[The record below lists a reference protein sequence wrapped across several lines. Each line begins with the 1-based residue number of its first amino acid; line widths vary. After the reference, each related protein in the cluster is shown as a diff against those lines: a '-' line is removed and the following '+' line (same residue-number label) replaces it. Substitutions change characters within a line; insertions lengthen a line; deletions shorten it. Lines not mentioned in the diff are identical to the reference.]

1 MKKKIL
7 LVDDRPDN
15 LFSMETIL
23 EKDGY
28 ELVKA
33 DSGRQA
39 LKILLTEFDFALI
52 LMDVKMPNING
63 FETAE
68 LIYEREK
75 LKHIPI
81 IFITA
86 NNLGEEYM
94 FKGYSTG
101 AVDYI
106 YKPVNPDLL
115 RAKVSV
121 YVELYTKNH
130 QLIAQEQKLIAINKN
145 LENEIRERK
154 MSEEQVIELNRKL
167 VENIDRLEAAN
178 KDLDRFA
185 FMSSHDLQEPL
196 RKIRTFTDLLYSKYK
211 DVFNDDA
218 VRYINRIQ
226 KAAERMQTLVKDILE
241 FSQLSNDNNRF
252 VDTDLNLLVEE
263 VLSDMETM
271 IHEKNAKINIKTLPS
286 LEVNPGL
293 MRPLFFNLIG
303 NALKYCKKDVDPV
316 IEIYGEPETG
326 SDDLNAVIRKKRFC
340 RIFVK
345 DNGIGFDQKYAEQIF
360 DMFVRLHGNSE
371 YQGTGIGLALCKQI
385 VEKHQG
391 FISALSSEKQG
402 STFIISLPM

>member
-39 LKILLTEFDFALI
+39 LKVLLTDFDFALI
-52 LMDVKMPNING
+52 LMDVKMPSLNG

-75 LKHIPI
+75 LRHIPI
-81 IFITA
+81 VFITA

-106 YKPVNPDLL
+106 YKPVNPELL

-121 YVELYTKNH
+121 YIDLYTKNH
-130 QLIAQEQKLIAINKN
+130 QLIAQEQKLITINKN
-145 LENEIRERK
+145 LENEIKERK
-154 MSEEQVIELNRKL
+154 LSEEQVIELNRKL
-167 VENIDRLEAAN
+167 LENIDRLESAN

-241 FSQLSNDNNRF
+241 FSQLSNDQSRF
-252 VDTDLNLLVEE
+252 VDTDLTILVEE

-271 IHEKNAKINIKTLPS
+271 VHEKNAKINIKTLPS

-303 NALKYCKKDVDPV
+303 NALKYSKKGVEPQ
-316 IEIYGEPETG
+316 IEIYGEPDTE
-326 SDDLNAVIRKKRFC
+326 DDHLNGVIRKKRFC

-391 FISALSSEKQG
+391 FISALSTENQG

>member
-28 ELVKA
+28 ELIKA

-39 LKILLTEFDFALI
+39 LKILLTDLDFALI
-52 LMDVKMPNING
+52 LMDVKMPNLNG

-68 LIYEREK
+68 LIYERDK
-75 LKHIPI
+75 LRHIPI
-81 IFITA
+81 VFITA
-86 NNLGEEYM
+86 NSLGEEHM

-106 YKPVNPDLL
+106 YKPVNPELL
-115 RAKVSV
+115 RAKVAV
-121 YVELYTKNH
+121 YIDLYTKNH
-130 QLIAQEQKLIAINKN
+130 QLILQEQKLTAINKN
-145 LENEIRERK
+145 LENEIKERK
-154 MSEEQVIELNRKL
+154 ISEAQVIELNRKL

-178 KDLDRFA
+178 KELDRFA

-241 FSQLSNDNNRF
+241 FSQLSNDQNRF
-252 VDTDLNLLVEE
+252 VDTDLTLLVEE
-263 VLSDMETM
+263 VLADMETM
-271 IHEKNAKINIKTLPS
+271 VQERKAKINLKVLPC

-303 NALKYCKKDVDPV
+303 NALKYSKKDVDPV
-316 IEIYGEPETG
+316 IEIYSEPDTG
-326 SDDLNAVIRKKRFC
+326 DDDLNAVVRKKRFC
-340 RIFVK
+340 RIFIK
-345 DNGIGFDQKYAEQIF
+345 DNGIGFDQKYGEQIF

-371 YQGTGIGLALCKQI
+371 YKGTGIGLALCKQI

-391 FISALSSEKQG
+391 FISALSTENKG
-402 STFIISLPM
+402 ATFIISLPM